1 MLLSILVATLDTRRA
16 RFEALRGELLR
27 QLEGHPEVELLW
39 APDDG
44 SATVGAKRNAL
55 VRHATGE
62 YVSFV
67 DDDDEIHPRYVELV
81 TDALAAR
88 PGADCVGITVAM
100 RFREGTMR
108 RLELS
113 ARYRDYSSAG
123 GVYRRPPHHL
133 NPVRRAIALR
143 HPFHLL
149 DRHEDQEWALRVAAA
164 GALREEVVVD
174 EVLYRYASRRSYAW
188 QWLLDRTER
197 PRHAWGVRMVSV
209 LPLRERVRRSGD
221 GDPLVLRATG

>member
-1 MLLSILVATLDTRRA
+1 MLLSILVATLDTRRT
-16 RFEALRGELLR
+16 RFEALHSELLR
-27 QLEGHPEVELLW
+27 QLEGRPEVELLW

-55 VRHATGE
+55 VRHAIGE
-62 YVSFV
+62 YVCFI

-81 TDALAAR
+81 TDALVGR
-88 PGADCVGITVAM
+88 PSADCVGITVAM
-100 RFREGTMR
+100 RFREGTVR
-108 RLELS
+108 TLELS
-113 ARYRDYSSAG
+113 ARYSDYSSAG

-133 NPVRRAIALR
+133 NPVRRAVVLR
-143 HPFHLL
+143 HPFHRL

-164 GALREEVVVD
+164 GALCDEVVVD
-174 EVLYRYASRRSYAW
+174 EVLYRYASRRPYLW

-197 PRHAWGVRMVSV
+197 ARHAWGVRMVSV
-209 LPLRERVRRSGD
+209 LPLRERLTHSPD